1 MAEYMDVMEKASNKK
16 RLIPLYAEIFILK
29 FARSAEGDLFR

>member
-1 MAEYMDVMEKASNKK
+1 MDIKAK
-16 RLIPLYAEIFILK
+16 RGGRLYIFVENAEIFILK